1 MHICLTAYKSGKFM
15 YVWACDNVAQA
26 QRQAVRCL
34 RQGRNRRVEIHRGA
48 HMIWCRGVAKMPHQ
62 KSATW

>member
-1 MHICLTAYKSGKFM
+1 M

-26 QRQAVRCL
+26 QRRAVRCL